1 MFRPGQNCSSR
12 VDQLRP
18 VLYECE
24 GLSRLGAQEN
34 VDEESRSVRGDIIRR
49 AVTWAGRDLEE
60 RFRNACPYCQESTVI
75 LAKVGT
81 SYAIGRCC
89 YARILLIGSLLFLS
103 IASPQST
110 RMEPS

>member
-12 VDQLRP
+12 GIDQLRP

-24 GLSRLGAQEN
+24 GLSRLGADEN

-75 LAKVGT
+75 LSKVDA

-89 YARILLIGSLLFLS
+89 YTRISLIRSLLFLS
-103 IASPQST
+103 A
-110 RMEPS
+110 